1 MGHAA
6 GHGTGLKDIQK
17 DMMKLLRYIAACG
30 VMAFGWGAAVAQE
43 TVIRKNLAERLPSLP
58 PIEEVNKSPMGGLY
72 EIRVSGN
79 EIFYS
84 DADGNFLIQGNL
96 IDTRQ
101 RRNLT
106 EERVDKLNAVA
117 FDELPLKDAFTIV
130 RGNGKRKLAVF
141 EDPNCGYCKRFE
153 RDMQK
158 VSDVTV
164 YMFLYPILSADSADK
179 SRNIWCARDRN
190 KAWQDL
196 MVRDL
201 PVPSASCDSSALAR
215 NIEFGRK
222 HRITGT
228 PTLIFADGTRV
239 PGAISAQQVERH
251 LSEARPR

>member
-1 MGHAA
+1 
-6 GHGTGLKDIQK
+6 
-17 DMMKLLRYIAACG
+17 MKLLRNIAACG
-30 VMAFGWGAAVAQE
+30 LLVLGLGAAVAQE
-43 TVIRKNLAERLPSLP
+43 AAIRKNLAERLPSLP
-58 PIEEVNKSPMGGLY
+58 PIEEVSKAPMNGLY

-79 EIFYS
+79 EIFYT
-84 DADGNFLIQGNL
+84 DAEGNFLIQGNL
-96 IDTRQ
+96 IDTKQ

-117 FDELPLKDAFTIV
+117 FDTLPLKDAFTIV

-164 YMFLYPILSADSADK
+164 YMFLYPILSRDSAEK
-179 SRNIWCARDRN
+179 SRNIWCAKDQG

-196 MVRDL
+196 MLRDQ
-201 PVPSASCDSSALAR
+201 PVATASCDSSALAR
-215 NIEFGRK
+215 NIEFGK
-222 HRITGT
+222 KYRITGT

-239 PGAISAQQVERH
+239 PGAISSQQLEKH
-251 LSEARPR
+251 LSDAKAP